1 MVSQGARICES
12 DDDAVASVG
21 YSIDECESL
30 LQGRGAV
37 ASVNAV
43 TWPRNCYKRGLM
55 IRARLEVHSMSFPKN
70 TFIFK
75 EKTILVI
82 LNILYKDVL
91 NFISRGGVLR
101 GFYDLQEVINTPTP
115 TLQI

>member
-1 MVSQGARICES
+1 MVSQCCRKGARICES

-55 IRARLEVHSMSFPKN
+55 IRARLEVHPQN

-75 EKTILVI
+75 EKTTNFVI
-82 LNILYKDVL
+82 LNMLSKYVL

-101 GFYDLQEVINTPTP
+101 GFYDS
-115 TLQI
+115 